1 MTGTFTQPV
10 PDGTGG
16 TIALT
21 GQAFALD
28 MITVGIS
35 NCQGTMD
42 EKSVFWTARPSTRRS
57 AWPDPP
63 AAQAVP
69 FALTSQR
76 HRHRRPANS
85 RVVAR

>member
-42 EKSVFWTARPSTRRS
+42 EKSVFW
-57 AWPDPP
+57 D
-63 AAQAVP
+63 AQA
-69 FALTSQR
+69 FYQEIGLA
-76 HRHRRPANS
+76 
-85 RVVAR
+85 